1 MVQMVDHGVLRVTD
15 LDRASRFYR
24 EVMGLVE
31 LERRDGVVYLGCGLD
46 DHFDIGLTEGGTGLD
61 HFAIRVG
68 AAMFDELADRHP
80 DARRTD
86 GDDPGQERGLGF
98 ALPSGIELEFVTLD
112 QERYQHISDTAHP
125 DRGSLAPLDADHVNL
140 ASTKVRDDV
149 EFIRDELGFDVSE
162 IQRDAD
168 SGQWELVFTRY
179 GDYHHD
185 VAFTLVDDPDAT
197 LHHFAFT
204 MESTDH
210 LKSFVDHLVRH
221 DIELEAGVSRHRA
234 GNNVFAYFWA
244 PGGNRIELSAE
255 MAQLPPDTE
264 TVVREETFTFT
275 SWGGITIPDSFSK
288 GS

>member
-15 LDRASRFYR
+15 LDRATRFYR
-24 EVMGLVE
+24 DVMGLVE
-31 LERRDGVVYLGCGLD
+31 LDRRDGVVYLGCGLD

-61 HFAIRVG
+61 HFALRVG
-68 AAMFDELADRHP
+68 ETTFDALADRHP
-80 DARRTD
+80 YADRTD
-86 GDDPGQERGLGF
+86 GDDPGQERGLAF
-98 ALPSGIELEFVTLD
+98 SLPSGIDLEFVTLD

-125 DRGSLAPLDADHVNL
+125 DRGSHAPLDADHVNL
-140 ASTKVRDDV
+140 ASTRVQDDV

-185 VAFTLVDDPDAT
+185 VAFTLVDDPEAS

-221 DIELEAGVSRHRA
+221 DFELEAGVSRHRA
-234 GNNVFAYFWA
+234 GNNVFAYFFS

-275 SWGGITIPDSFSK
+275 SWGGISIPESFTK
-288 GS
+288 GT